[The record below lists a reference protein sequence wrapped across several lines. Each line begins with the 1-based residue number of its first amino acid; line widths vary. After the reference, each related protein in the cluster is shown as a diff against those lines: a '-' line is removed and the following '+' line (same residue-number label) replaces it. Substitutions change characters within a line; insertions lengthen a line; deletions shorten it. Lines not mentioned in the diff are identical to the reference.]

1 MNKQRKTSHILNVFQ
16 YDPTTGA
23 VTLPASL
30 ALVAPDSSDN
40 STKVAT
46 TAWIRAY
53 VGSLSYATAS
63 SVETAIANLVAS
75 APTTLNTLNE
85 LATALGNDPNFATTI
100 TTSIGTKVPQSRTIT
115 INGTTYDLSANRSW
129 TIATYSLPV
138 ATASVLGGVKIG
150 AGVSVDAGG
159 VISVSTN
166 YQAPLGGTG
175 FVKSTAGVIS
185 YDTSTYY
192 LASNPSG
199 YITSSGTAAAVSQ
212 TVAAA
217 SEANL
222 VYAAIA
228 DNDFFRIRVGG
239 SSNAG
244 WAEIAT
250 ADDGTEPIYVRQYTG
265 TFTTVTRTA
274 TLLDGSGNTSFPG
287 ALSAGGNISGNY
299 ILGSYFNSSAGNSEN
314 PTIGQVWTQS
324 TGDNYLRKSTPA
336 HFISQ
341 LGLITT
347 SNIGSQ
353 TVLGLNAQFLGTGSM
368 NVSYGYTTV
377 LRNENGSGGAVTYAP
392 LLHMSASDT
401 MWQLQGTYGTSGN
414 GTLYFRQG
422 YAGNWGNWLTMLS
435 SANYNSYSPTL
446 TGGGA
451 SGTWGISISGNA
463 ATATSAGSTGSLD
476 GYTWGS
482 AGKMVRG
489 SDFYTD
495 GWFRNYNNNQGLYN
509 QNNGNHFY
517 SNSGGSWGI
526 TGAGG
531 NVELQFYSNHQSSL
545 RGYVYGDTSSN
556 FGLLNNQGGWSVRC
570 NPGTGYGGTLSGEW
584 VMTGPFTANG
594 AIRVNANDNLYL
606 DYNYGCSIVGVY
618 TSTRYQ
624 GIFAMGNSYKLPID
638 GSSTGSL
645 YGLAWSHPNA
655 GGVASNLN
663 THGLLVME
671 NGTFLAAISGSIRA
685 RDDMRAPIFYDS
697 NDTTY
702 YCDPTG
708 NSRLVSLNIGYT
720 SGTTYNTGASG
731 KIYFNSHGESDI
743 NGYSIGTTVV
753 SMNGYSY
760 TKLDLSWHTGIRI
773 GAYSLYGG
781 TRFYNNSPA
790 YYDGGEV
797 MSIASGDNHIRIN
810 YDLYVGYG
818 RGSSNIFMYD
828 SDETSRRI
836 HCNSN
841 RIGFL
846 NSSDGWGAWCNNDGS
861 FQSARKVQGEYLY
874 SDGWIYS
881 SGGNTGWLQDNQ
893 NQGIRAAGYN
903 SYFGTI
909 ATYGTNSNGY
919 GGYTIMN
926 NYRVILMQN
935 SSGDFGFYNN
945 DDWAWQLFYNR
956 SNNCWGI
963 GTDNTY
969 SGDGFRCVKYGSSQ
983 YGWTTWSDRRAKEN
997 ITSITGALDKVLNM
1011 RGVYFNYINDDAK
1024 TQRVGFIAQELEEV
1038 LPQAVRYAEEI
1049 DEYNVEYAQIV
1060 SVLTE
1065 AIKEQ
1070 NVKIT
1075 RLEALVE
1082 QLTNN

>member
-16 YDPTTGA
+16 YDETTGA
-23 VTLPASL
+23 VTLPSSLSL
-30 ALVAPDSSDN
+30 ATPDSTDN

-63 SVETAIANLVAS
+63 SVTTAIANLVAS
-75 APTTLNTLNE
+75 APTTLDTLNE

-115 INGTTYDLSANRSW
+115 INGTAYDLSADRAW
-129 TIATYSLPV
+129 TIASGVTSFNTRTGAITLTSGDVTGALGYTPYN
-138 ATASVLGGVKIG
+138 ATNPSGYITGITSG
-150 AGVSVDAGG
+150 M
-159 VISVSTN
+159 VST
-166 YQAPLGGTG
+166 ALGYTPYN
-175 FVKSTAGVIS
+175 ST
-185 YDTSTYY
+185 
-192 LASNPSG
+192 NPSG
-199 YITSSGTAAAVSQ
+199 YITSSGSI
-212 TVAAA
+212 
-217 SEANL
+217 S
-222 VYAAIA
+222 
-228 DNDFFRIRVGG
+228 G
-239 SSNAG
+239 SSG
-244 WAEIAT
+244 SVI
-250 ADDGTEPIYVRQYTG
+250 GL
-265 TFTTVTRTA
+265 
-274 TLLDGSGNTSFPG
+274 TLT
-287 ALSAGGNISGNY
+287 
-299 ILGSYFNSSAGNSEN
+299 
-314 PTIGQVWTQS
+314 
-324 TGDNYLRKSTPA
+324 
-336 HFISQ
+336 
-341 LGLITT
+341 
-347 SNIGSQ
+347 
-353 TVLGLNAQFLGTGSM
+353 
-368 NVSYGYTTV
+368 
-377 LRNENGSGGAVTYAP
+377 
-392 LLHMSASDT
+392 
-401 MWQLQGTYGTSGN
+401 
-414 GTLYFRQG
+414 
-422 YAGNWGNWLTMLS
+422 S
-435 SANYNSYSPTL
+435 SANGINPDNVTQNQIGYNTSVSLFGQTDGGLYSSAYSSSWIHQIYGDFRTGQIAIRGKNSGTWQAWRTVLDSSNHTSYSPSL

-451 SGTWGISISGNA
+451 SGTWAISISGNA
-463 ATATSAGSTGSLD
+463 ATATSATTAGSTGSLD

-495 GWFRNYNNNQGLYN
+495 GWFRNYNNNQGLYS
-509 QNNGNHFY
+509 QANGTHFY
-517 SNSGGSWGI
+517 SNSGEGFVVTGSGGI
-526 TGAGG
+526 
-531 NVELQFYSNHQSSL
+531 VQLQFKSNHETTL

-624 GIFAMGNSYKLPID
+624 GIFAMGNAYKLPID

-671 NGTFLAAISGSIRA
+671 NGTFLAAISGSIKA

-731 KIYFNSHGESDI
+731 KIYFNNHGESDI

-753 SMNGYSY
+753 SMNGYNY

-945 DDWAWQLFYNR
+945 DDWAWQLFYSR

-997 ITSITGALDKVLNM
+997 ISSITGALDKVLNM
-1011 RGVYFNYINDDAK
+1011 RGVYFNYISDEAK
-1024 TQRVGFIAQELEEV
+1024 TQRVGFIAQELEQV
-1038 LPQAVRYAEEI
+1038 LPEAVRYAEEI

-1070 NVKIT
+1070 NAKIT